1 MSTLAAHG
9 SAAPVAY
16 WGPWVVLRTVL
27 ADRDEE
33 ARTFLRTAGV
43 GKLSH
48 HRAALAYADAVVA
61 GRAGDSDLA
70 RDRMA
75 EGDRLIGDR
84 PWWGRLP
91 RLLALESAVLEGWGD
106 PIPTLRTELVIH
118 REQGDERLARVC
130 RDLLRRAGA
139 ETRRGRGD
147 SPVPAQLR
155 SQGVTSREM
164 DVLQLVAQ
172 GLSNAEVAGR
182 LYLSPRTVD
191 THVAS
196 LLAKTGT
203 RRRGELRELMAG
215 LQDR

>member
-1 MSTLAAHG
+1 M
-9 SAAPVAY
+9 
-16 WGPWVVLRTVL
+16 
-27 ADRDEE
+27 
-33 ARTFLRTAGV
+33 
-43 GKLSH
+43 
-48 HRAALAYADAVVA
+48 VA

-84 PWWGRLP
+84 PWWGRLL
-91 RLLALESAVLEGWGD
+91 RLLALESAVLDGWGD
-106 PIPTLRTELVIH
+106 PIPTLRTELSSIENRATSDSLGSVATCCGGPV
-118 REQGDERLARVC
+118 RRRVAAVVTAPC
-130 RDLLRRAGA
+130 RR
-139 ETRRGRGD
+139 
-147 SPVPAQLR
+147 SSR

-196 LLAKTGT
+196 LLAKTGA
-203 RRRGELRELMAG
+203 RRRGELRELMADCRIGSRSARANSVIGTDVAAARRLQAGAHPPSEGVSMSTTLRSAATTFSSSVPG
-215 LQDR
+215 LPV